1 MHTLSITRCSINNS
15 RSQETRSPPWGGIL
29 AARPL
34 CWAVPG
40 SSTVR
45 RGSRVCL
52 KPGWLRGRCSSGW
65 RHRASLRGSGG
76 APAAREPPGAGQERK
91 AQNQRG
97 PERCSACPAQSC
109 PPGVRE
115 RLATASCR
123 AGPLTRHSPVP
134 RLHIHPTALTPRRGW
149 RGQRSK
155 HKKASSTPCAALLQR
170 QWVALLSSGPAS
182 PAPVCCDLA
191 RTRAAPWLPWSR
203 QSLVKICWHC
213 YPFWCDFCQF
223 HDISFFTEAS
233 RVFQMTR
240 AIEHLT
246 IQSYLP

>member
-1 MHTLSITRCSINNS
+1 M
-15 RSQETRSPPWGGIL
+15 

-52 KPGWLRGRCSSGW
+52 KPGWLRGRCSSGC

-123 AGPLTRHSPVP
+123 AGPGRSQG
-134 RLHIHPTALTPRRGW
+134 TPQYPDCTSIPLPSRRGAA
-149 RGQRSK
+149 GLGSVRSTKK
-155 HKKASSTPCAALLQR
+155 HRAHLALHFSN
-170 QWVALLSSGPAS
+170 VS
-182 PAPVCCDLA
+182 
-191 RTRAAPWLPWSR
+191 
-203 QSLVKICWHC
+203 
-213 YPFWCDFCQF
+213 
-223 HDISFFTEAS
+223 E
-233 RVFQMTR
+233 
-240 AIEHLT
+240 
-246 IQSYLP
+246 